1 MTLLSQEQK
10 IRINSLFE
18 NKKFLELEL
27 EIESISDFK
36 NRSSH
41 LANLLGTL
49 KLRKQPIT
57 LKDFEDARELFK
69 DAYQKDP
76 NNINAMCNL
85 GNTSLRLRNYENI
98 FEDLKKFIKI
108 KGYNPKVY
116 ETAARIFVMTGQI
129 DNALPLYKE
138 MLDRGHLSQ
147 NSAAHFLALLN
158 YSSKFSQLE
167 ILNFSKNVNNRF
179 RPDNLKD
186 LINYEYE
193 KNPKYLNIGF
203 ISPDFVNHSVTKFLY
218 GTLEELKKRNF
229 KIYAFNLRETKELDS
244 TSDSLMEIFDSWH
257 NLSNKS
263 DLDAANIIRKN
274 KINILINLV
283 GYFENNRFKI
293 MKFKPA
299 PIQVAW
305 MGYVNTT
312 GMEEIDYFLTDPN
325 LVKENEEN
333 LYSEKIIKLPKIW
346 NCHSEI
352 KPIVEIENLP
362 FLKNNYITFG
372 CFNNSQKVTNEVIE
386 TWSKIL
392 LKIDNAK
399 ILIKGSTS
407 FSDIAHKNIMKK
419 FERFNIDRSRI
430 LFFPRDE
437 NTSDHYK
444 NYNRIDISL
453 DTFPFPGV
461 TTSIESSWMGVPV
474 LTLRGNN
481 HISRAGESININLG
495 LTDFIAEDKNDYINK
510 ALTIS
515 KNIEELKD
523 IRKSLRG
530 RALKS
535 TLFDMDSF
543 GKHFSDL
550 LNKVWLNQY
559 SK

>member
-10 IRINSLFE
+10 IKINNLFK

-36 NRSSH
+36 NRSAF

-49 KLRKQPIT
+49 KLRRQPAT

-69 DAYQKDP
+69 DAYEKDP
-76 NNINAMCNL
+76 DNVDAMCNL
-85 GNTSLRLRNYENI
+85 GNTSLKLRNYENI

-116 ETAARIFVMTGQI
+116 ETVARIFVMTGQI
-129 DNALPLYKE
+129 NDALLHYKE
-138 MLDRGHLSQ
+138 ILDRGDLSQ
-147 NSAAHFLALLN
+147 NSSAHFLVLLN

-167 ILNFSKNVNNRF
+167 ILNFSKKVNNKFKPSNF
-179 RPDNLKD
+179 RD
-186 LINYEYE
+186 LIDYEYE
-193 KNPKYLNIGF
+193 KNPNFLNIGF
-203 ISPDFVNHSVTKFLY
+203 ISPDFIKHSVTKFLY
-218 GTLEELKKRNF
+218 GTLKELKKKNF
-229 KIYAFNLRETKELDS
+229 KIHAFNLRNTDELDEAS
-244 TSDSLMEIFDSWH
+244 SSLMEIFDSWH
-257 NLSNKS
+257 NLSAKN

-283 GYFENNRFKI
+283 GYFENNRFRI

-299 PIQVAW
+299 PIQISW
-305 MGYVNTT
+305 MGYSNTT
-312 GMEEIDYFLTDPN
+312 GIEEIDYFIADPN
-325 LVKENEEN
+325 LVKKNEEN
-333 LYSEKIIKLPKIW
+333 LYSEKIVKLPKIW

-352 KPIVEIENLP
+352 KPIIEIGNLP

-372 CFNNSQKVTNEVIE
+372 CFNNVQKISEEVIE

-392 LKIDNAK
+392 SKIDNSK
-399 ILIKGSTS
+399 ILIKGSTAY
-407 FSDIAHKNIMKK
+407 SDIAQKNILKK
-419 FERFNIDRSRI
+419 FQMLNIDGSRI
-430 LFFPRDE
+430 IFFPRDK
-437 NTSDHYK
+437 NKNDHYK
-444 NYNRIDISL
+444 KYNKVDISL
-453 DTFPFPGV
+453 DTFPYNGV

-474 LTLRGNN
+474 LTLMGNN
-481 HISRAGESININLG
+481 IISRAGESINLNLG
-495 LTDFIAEDKNDYINK
+495 LVDFIAKDKKDYIDK
-510 ALTIS
+510 AIIIS
-515 KNIEELKD
+515 KNIKGLKD

-535 TLFDMDSF
+535 PLFDMDSF

-550 LNKVWLNQY
+550 LNKVWLNKY